1 VIDKASEKRR
11 FVRIAV
17 DDKVEYRRLL
27 PEEAGHLATSIL
39 SRSPGELAAAVAAGR
54 EGGMSDYEAGL
65 LRRLEVIEA
74 KLNLVLDLLAE
85 RGAPGEANPFM
96 EGRLINLSGAG
107 LVFASPEKPG
117 LKPSDR
123 LEIKVYL
130 PDLTGQPVVSLGR
143 VIRIETPASKKE
155 KNGWKTAVGFEVI
168 AEGDRERVISYT
180 FRCQRQFIQ
189 QSQAEEK

>member
-1 VIDKASEKRR
+1 MTDSAPEKRS

-17 DDKVEYRRLL
+17 DERVEYRRLL

-54 EGGMSDYEAGL
+54 EGGLSDYEAGL

-85 RGAPGEANPFM
+85 RGAPGEANPFR

-107 LVFASPEKPG
+107 LVFAGPEEPG
-117 LKPSDR
+117 LKAGDR
-123 LEIKVYL
+123 LEVRVYL
-130 PDLTGQPVVSLGR
+130 PDLTGQPVTSLGR
-143 VIRIETPASKKE
+143 VVRVEAPPRKKDE
-155 KNGWKTAVGFEVI
+155 AGWRTAVGFEVI
-168 AEGDRERVISYT
+168 AEGDRERIISYT

-189 QSQAEEK
+189 QSQAEGK